1 MRRKRKKTLSQQV
14 YTALTKDIALGR
26 FLPGERLTTEHVATM
41 LEVSHTP
48 VREAFTRMAQEGLV
62 DLRPHYGAT
71 VKKISD
77 ELAKEFIEIRALL
90 EPRVTRRLA
99 RCGVNGKLIK
109 QLRTACD
116 DFENSTTFVDMSRAD
131 FEFHDLI
138 LNAPGSG
145 LAAELIRGHNIL
157 ISAFFYYRG
166 KITLDSVQKDKSRS
180 ANDHYLIVDAIE
192 AGNGEE
198 AYLLMQKHIGLWD
211 DYIAETEEDKQIG
224 KRKIQPIEQKSVK
237 RIAQEVEVNK

>member
-1 MRRKRKKTLSQQV
+1 MRRKHKKTLSQQV

-26 FLPGERLTTEHVATM
+26 FLPGERLTTEHVANM

-77 ELAKEFIEIRALL
+77 ELAKEFIEIRGLL
-90 EPRVTRRLA
+90 EPRVVRRLA
-99 RCGVNGKLIK
+99 GCGVNRKLIE
-109 QLRTACD
+109 QLRVTCD
-116 DFENSTTFVDMSRAD
+116 EFENSSTYVDMARAD

-138 LNAPGSG
+138 LNAPDAG

-157 ISAFFYYRG
+157 ISGFFYNRANL
-166 KITLDSVQKDKSRS
+166 TLDSVQRDKPR
-180 ANDHYLIVDAIE
+180 AVNDHYRIVDAIE

-211 DYIAETEEDKQIG
+211 EYIAETEQDKEVG
-224 KRKIQPIEQKSVK
+224 KRKILPIEQKIVK
-237 RIAQEVEVNK
+237 RTAQEAEVK